1 MNIREK
7 INQFTS
13 FTLEGD
19 RKDGDIRKLIEALD
33 ELPFLVYASDFEFDG
48 TDYPDAPTRD
58 YQTIRSAIERKF
70 PELGYYKTA
79 DYDDNLECTGNILIG
94 DAIDDITDIVGDL
107 LEVEWYF
114 ANTSEG
120 GCAVAP
126 RNKLQRALGQS
137 SARSSVIFIQ
147 AALLMATNKHSQCDI
162 YSGARFVPENPGTKQ
177 SPT

>member
-19 RKDGDIRKLIEALD
+19 RKDGDVRKLIEALD

-114 ANTSEG
+114 ANTSE
-120 GCAVAP
+120 AD
-126 RNKLQRALGQS
+126 ALWHLETSYRGHWGNHLREVQLYLY
-137 SARSSVIFIQ
+137 RQ
-147 AALLMATNKHSQCDI
+147 H
-162 YSGARFVPENPGTKQ
+162 Y
-177 SPT
+177 